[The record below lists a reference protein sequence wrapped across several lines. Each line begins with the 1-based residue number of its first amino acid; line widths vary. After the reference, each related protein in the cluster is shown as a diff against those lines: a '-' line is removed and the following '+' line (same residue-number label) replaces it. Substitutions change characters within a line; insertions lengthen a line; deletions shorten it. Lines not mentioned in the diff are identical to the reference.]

1 MATTST
7 TATASSAS
15 SSPAASVMAA
25 LGAGSGM
32 NTQALAQN
40 LVNAEQAPQA
50 KIIND
55 KIDATKKEISGYSG
69 LMYVVTE
76 VKKAFDVLAD
86 PTQFAG
92 LVTKNSQPAAF
103 DVITNPSAQPGLHD
117 ISVTNVAK
125 PQRSLTNA
133 GFADSS
139 SSVISGTDFT
149 LNLTAGTGVTAKSTS
164 ITVPSNSTLIGVR
177 DAINSANAGVTAQI
191 IDSGVDGAADR
202 YKIMVSGQPGST
214 NAFTLTSSIP
224 AIGFNTNPVA
234 GQSDSVLQAATNANI
249 VVDGISYSRS
259 SNTIPDVVPGV
270 TFDLLSETVGSSASI
285 QLSRDTT
292 DLKTKIDKVVST
304 FNDFQ
309 SFIKIATDPKSTD
322 PDFGATLSKI
332 SIGKSVQSKLKQL
345 IFGTA
350 GSSTN
355 SSVRG
360 LRDLGVK
367 LQQDGTLTVDAT
379 VFQKVGTANYDQVVT
394 MFSGKSLT
402 NEKGSTTD
410 GVAVSLTGWVK
421 TLVSAQGP
429 LLQGS
434 QNDSSKV
441 SKYQDDLTKLQTRMD
456 SLLARYTKQFA
467 AMDTIVGKSNTLKTS
482 LTSTFDGMM
491 KAYSSK

>member
-1 MATTST
+1 MTTTSATTST
-7 TATASSAS
+7 SSA
-15 SSPAASVMAA
+15 ASAGLIAA

-32 NTQALAQN
+32 NTQALAQS
-40 LVNAEQAPQA
+40 LVDAEKTPQA

-55 KIDATKKEISGYSG
+55 KIDVTKKEITGYSG
-69 LMYVVTE
+69 LMFVVSE

-103 DVITNPSAQPGLHD
+103 DVITNPSAQPGMHD

-133 GFADSS
+133 GFADSAS
-139 SSVISGTDFT
+139 TVVSGTDFT
-149 LNLTAGTGVTAKSTS
+149 LSLTTGTATAVP
-164 ITVPSNSTLIGVR
+164 ITVPANSTLVGVK

-191 IDSGVDGAADR
+191 IDSGVSGAADR
-202 YKIMVSGQPGST
+202 YKIMVSGQPGSS
-214 NAFTLTSSIP
+214 NSFTLSSSITG
-224 AIGFNTNPVA
+224 IGFNTNPTP
-234 GQSDSVLQAATNANI
+234 GQSDSTLQAAVNANI

-309 SFIKIATDPKSTD
+309 SFIKMANDPKSTD
-322 PDFGATLSKI
+322 PDFGGSLAKV
-332 SIGKSVQSKLKQL
+332 SIGRTVQAKLRQL
-345 IFGTA
+345 VFGTA

-355 SSVRG
+355 NSVRG
-360 LRDLGVK
+360 LRDLGVT

-379 VFQKVGTANYDQVVT
+379 VFQKVSTANYDKVVA
-394 MFSGKSLT
+394 MFSGKSLK
-402 NEKGSTTD
+402 NEKGVTTD

-434 QNDSSKV
+434 QNDSTKV
-441 SKYQDDLTKLQTRMD
+441 IKYQDDLTKLQTRMD

-467 AMDTIVGKSNTLKTS
+467 TMDSMVGKSNSLKTS

-491 KAYSSK
+491 NAYKK

>member
-1 MATTST
+1 MTTT
-7 TATASSAS
+7 TATSTSSSAS
-15 SSPAASVMAA
+15 AGLIAA

-32 NTQALAQN
+32 NTQALAQS
-40 LVNAEQAPQA
+40 LVDAEKTPQA

-55 KIDATKKEISGYSG
+55 KIDVTKKEITGYSG
-69 LMYVVTE
+69 LMFVVSE

-103 DVITNPSAQPGLHD
+103 DVITNPSAQPGMHD

-133 GFADSS
+133 GFADSAS
-139 SSVISGTDFT
+139 TVVSGTDFT
-149 LNLTAGTGVTAKSTS
+149 LSLTTGTATAVP
-164 ITVPSNSTLIGVR
+164 ITVPANSTLVGVK

-191 IDSGVDGAADR
+191 IDSGVQGATDR
-202 YKIMVSGQPGST
+202 YKIMVTGQPGAS
-214 NAFTLTSSIP
+214 NAFTLSSSITGV
-224 AIGFNTNPVA
+224 GFNTNPTP
-234 GQSDSVLQAATNANI
+234 GQSDSTLQSALNANI

-309 SFIKIATDPKSTD
+309 NFIKIATDPKSTD
-322 PDFGATLSKI
+322 PDFGGSLAKV
-332 SIGKSVQSKLKQL
+332 SIGKTVQAKLRQL
-345 IFGTA
+345 VFGTA

-355 SSVRG
+355 NSVRG
-360 LRDLGVK
+360 LRDLGVT

-379 VFQKVGTANYDQVVT
+379 VFQKVSTANYDKVVS
-394 MFSGKSLT
+394 MFSGKSLQ
-402 NEKGSTTD
+402 NEKGATTD

-434 QNDSSKV
+434 QNDSTKV
-441 SKYQDDLTKLQTRMD
+441 NKYQDDLTKLQTRMD
-456 SLLARYTKQFA
+456 ALLARYTKQFA
-467 AMDTIVGKSNTLKTS
+467 AMDSIVGKSNSLKTS

-491 KAYSSK
+491 NAYKK

>member
-1 MATTST
+1 MTTTTST
-7 TATASSAS
+7 S
-15 SSPAASVMAA
+15 SSTSAGLIAA

-32 NTQALAQN
+32 NTQALAQS
-40 LVNAEQAPQA
+40 LVDAEKTPQA

-55 KIDATKKEISGYSG
+55 KIDVTKKEITGYSG
-69 LMYVVTE
+69 LMFVVSE

-103 DVITNPSAQPGLHD
+103 DVITNPSAQPGMHD

-133 GFADSS
+133 GFADSAS
-139 SSVISGTDFT
+139 TVVSGTDFT
-149 LNLTAGTGVTAKSTS
+149 LSLTTGTATAVP
-164 ITVPSNSTLIGVR
+164 ITVPANSTLVGVK

-191 IDSGVDGAADR
+191 IDSGVSGASDR
-202 YKIMVSGQPGST
+202 YKIMVSGQPGSS
-214 NAFTLTSSIP
+214 NSFTLSSSITG
-224 AIGFNTNPVA
+224 IGFNTNPTP
-234 GQSDSVLQAATNANI
+234 GQSDSTLQAAVNANI

-309 SFIKIATDPKSTD
+309 SFIKIANDPKSTD
-322 PDFGATLSKI
+322 PDFGGSLAKV
-332 SIGKSVQSKLKQL
+332 SIGRTVQAKLRQL
-345 IFGTA
+345 VFGTA

-355 SSVRG
+355 NSVRG
-360 LRDLGVK
+360 LRDLGVT

-379 VFQKVGTANYDQVVT
+379 VFQKVSTANYDKVVS
-394 MFSGKSLT
+394 MFSGKSLK
-402 NEKGSTTD
+402 NEKGVTTD

-434 QNDSSKV
+434 QNDSTKV
-441 SKYQDDLTKLQTRMD
+441 IKYQDDLTKLQTRMD

-467 AMDTIVGKSNTLKTS
+467 TMDSMVGKSNSLKTS

-491 KAYSSK
+491 SAYTK

>member
-1 MATTST
+1 
-7 TATASSAS
+7 
-15 SSPAASVMAA
+15 MAA

-103 DVITNPSAQPGLHD
+103 DVITNPSAQPGIHD

-125 PQRSLTNA
+125 PQRSLTNS
-133 GFADSS
+133 GFSDSS
-139 SSVISGTDFT
+139 SSVVSGSDFT
-149 LNLTAGTGVTAKSTS
+149 LSLTTLNTSSPTPVS
-164 ITVPSNSTLIGVR
+164 ITIPANSTLIGVK

-191 IDSGVDGAADR
+191 IDSGVQGSADR
-202 YKIMVSGQPGST
+202 YKIMVTGQPGAS
-214 NAFTLTSSIP
+214 NAFTLSSSFEGIQ
-224 AIGFNTNPVA
+224 FNTNQTP
-234 GQSDSVLQAATNANI
+234 GQSDSTLQPAINANI

-309 SFIKIATDPKSTD
+309 SFINIATDPKSTD

-350 GSSTN
+350 GSTAN
-355 SSVRG
+355 TSVRG

-367 LQQDGTLTVDAT
+367 LQQDGTLTLDAT
-379 VFQKVGTANYDQVVT
+379 IFQKVSTANYDQVVT
-394 MFSGKSLT
+394 MFSGKSLQ

-434 QNDSSKV
+434 QNDSTKV
-441 SKYQDDLTKLQTRMD
+441 TKYQDDLTKLQTRMD

-467 AMDTIVGKSNTLKTS
+467 AMDAIVGQSNTLKTS

>member
-1 MATTST
+1 MTTT
-7 TATASSAS
+7 TATSTSSSAS
-15 SSPAASVMAA
+15 AGLIAA

-32 NTQALAQN
+32 NTQALAQS
-40 LVNAEQAPQA
+40 LVDAEKTPQA

-55 KIDATKKEISGYSG
+55 KIDVTKKEITGYSG
-69 LMYVVTE
+69 LMFVVSE

-103 DVITNPSAQPGLHD
+103 DVITNPSAQPGMHD

-125 PQRSLTNA
+125 PQRSVTNA
-133 GFADSS
+133 GFADSAS
-139 SSVISGTDFT
+139 TVVSGSDFT
-149 LNLTAGTGVTAKSTS
+149 LSLTIGTAAAVP
-164 ITVPSNSTLIGVR
+164 ITVPANSTLVGVK

-191 IDSGVDGAADR
+191 IDSGVQGATDR
-202 YKIMVSGQPGST
+202 YKIMVTGQPGAS
-214 NAFTLTSSIP
+214 NAFTLSSSI
-224 AIGFNTNPVA
+224 AGVGFNTNPTA
-234 GQSDSVLQAATNANI
+234 GQSDSTLQPAVNANI
-249 VVDGISYSRS
+249 VVDGIKYSRS

-309 SFIKIATDPKSTD
+309 NFIKIASDPKSTD
-322 PDFGATLSKI
+322 PDFGGSLAKV
-332 SIGKSVQSKLKQL
+332 SIGKTVQAKLRQL
-345 IFGTA
+345 VFGTA

-355 SSVRG
+355 NSVRG
-360 LRDLGVK
+360 LRDLGVT

-379 VFQKVGTANYDQVVT
+379 VFQKVSTANYDKVVS
-394 MFSGKSLT
+394 MFSGKGLQ
-402 NEKGSTTD
+402 NEKGVRTD
-410 GVAVSLTGWVK
+410 GVAVSVTGWVK

-434 QNDSSKV
+434 QNDSTKV
-441 SKYQDDLTKLQTRMD
+441 NKYQDDLTKLQTRMD
-456 SLLARYTKQFA
+456 ALLARYTKQFA
-467 AMDTIVGKSNTLKTS
+467 AMDSIVGKSNSLKTS

-491 KAYSSK
+491 NAYKK

>member
-1 MATTST
+1 MTTT
-7 TATASSAS
+7 TATSTSSSAS
-15 SSPAASVMAA
+15 AGLIAA

-32 NTQALAQN
+32 NTQALAQS
-40 LVNAEQAPQA
+40 LVDAEKTPQA

-55 KIDATKKEISGYSG
+55 KIDVTKKEITGYSG
-69 LMYVVTE
+69 LMFVVSE

-103 DVITNPSAQPGLHD
+103 DVITNPSAQPGMHD

-133 GFADSS
+133 GFADSAS
-139 SSVISGTDFT
+139 TVVSGTDFT
-149 LNLTAGTGVTAKSTS
+149 LSLTTGTATAVP
-164 ITVPSNSTLIGVR
+164 ITVPANSTLVGVK

-191 IDSGVDGAADR
+191 IDSGVQGATDR
-202 YKIMVSGQPGST
+202 YKIMVTGQPGAS
-214 NAFTLTSSIP
+214 NAFTLSSSI
-224 AIGFNTNPVA
+224 AGVGFNTNPTP
-234 GQSDSVLQAATNANI
+234 GQSDSTLQAALNANI

-309 SFIKIATDPKSTD
+309 NFIKIATDPKSTD
-322 PDFGATLSKI
+322 PDFGGSLAKV
-332 SIGKSVQSKLKQL
+332 SIGKTVQAKLRQL
-345 IFGTA
+345 VFGTA

-355 SSVRG
+355 NSVRG
-360 LRDLGVK
+360 LRDLGVT

-379 VFQKVGTANYDQVVT
+379 VFQKVSTANYDKVVS
-394 MFSGKSLT
+394 MFSGKSLQ
-402 NEKGSTTD
+402 NEKGATTD

-434 QNDSSKV
+434 QNDSTKV
-441 SKYQDDLTKLQTRMD
+441 NKYQDDLTKLQTRMD
-456 SLLARYTKQFA
+456 ALLARYTKQFA
-467 AMDTIVGKSNTLKTS
+467 AMDSIVGKSNSLKTS

-491 KAYSSK
+491 NAYKK

>member
-1 MATTST
+1 MTTTASATST
-7 TATASSAS
+7 SAS
-15 SSPAASVMAA
+15 ASAGLIAA

-32 NTQALAQN
+32 NTQALAQS
-40 LVNAEQAPQA
+40 LVDAEKTPQS

-55 KIDATKKEISGYSG
+55 KIDATKKEITGYSG

-103 DVITNPSAQPGLHD
+103 EVITNPSAQPGMHD

-125 PQRSLTNA
+125 PQRSLTHV

-139 SSVISGTDFT
+139 DSVISGSDFT
-149 LNLTAGTGVTAKSTS
+149 LTLTAGSSSSPTPVA
-164 ITVPSNSTLIGVR
+164 ITVPANSTLIGVK

-191 IDSGVDGAADR
+191 IDSGVQGAADR
-202 YKIMVSGQPGST
+202 YKIMVTGQPGAS
-214 NAFTLTSSIP
+214 NSFTLSSSI
-224 AIGFNTNPVA
+224 AGIGFNTNPTP
-234 GQSDSVLQAATNANI
+234 GQTDSTLQPAVNANI

-285 QLSRDTT
+285 QLSRDTS

-309 SFIKIATDPKSTD
+309 NFIKIATDPKSSD
-322 PDFGATLSKI
+322 PDFGGTLSKV
-332 SIGKSVQSKLKQL
+332 SIGKTVQAKLRQL
-345 IFGTA
+345 VFGTA

-355 SSVRG
+355 NSVRG
-360 LRDLGVK
+360 LRDLGVT

-379 VFQKVGTANYDQVVT
+379 VFQKVSTAKYDQVVS
-394 MFSGKSLT
+394 MFSGKSLK
-402 NEKGSTTD
+402 NEKGATTD

-434 QNDSSKV
+434 QNDSTKV
-441 SKYQDDLTKLQTRMD
+441 TKYQDDLTKLQTRMD

-467 AMDTIVGKSNTLKTS
+467 AMDSIVGKSNSLKTS

-491 KAYSSK
+491 NAYKK

>member
-1 MATTST
+1 MTT
-7 TATASSAS
+7 TASATSAS
-15 SSPAASVMAA
+15 ASASAGLIAA

-32 NTQALAQN
+32 NTQALAQS
-40 LVNAEQAPQA
+40 LVDAEKTPQS

-55 KIDATKKEISGYSG
+55 KIDATKKEITGYSG

-103 DVITNPSAQPGLHD
+103 EVITNPSAQPGMHD

-133 GFADSS
+133 GFADSA
-139 SSVISGTDFT
+139 SSVVSGSDFT
-149 LNLTAGTGVTAKSTS
+149 LTLTAANSSSPTPVA
-164 ITVPSNSTLIGVR
+164 ITVPANSTLIGVK

-191 IDSGVDGAADR
+191 IDSGIQGAADR
-202 YKIMVSGQPGST
+202 YKIMVTGQPGAS
-214 NAFTLTSSIP
+214 NSFTLSSSI
-224 AIGFNTNPVA
+224 AGIGFNTNSTP
-234 GQSDSVLQAATNANI
+234 GQADSTLQSAVNANI

-270 TFDLLSETVGSSASI
+270 TFDLLSETVGSSAFI
-285 QLSRDTT
+285 QLSRDTS

-309 SFIKIATDPKSTD
+309 NFIKIANDPKSSD
-322 PDFGATLSKI
+322 PDFGGTLSKV
-332 SIGKSVQSKLKQL
+332 SIGKTVQAKLRQL
-345 IFGTA
+345 VFGTA
-350 GSSTN
+350 GSTTN
-355 SSVRG
+355 NSVRG
-360 LRDLGVK
+360 LRDLGVT

-379 VFQKVGTANYDQVVT
+379 VFQKVSTAKYDQVVS
-394 MFSGKSLT
+394 MFSGKSLQ
-402 NEKGSTTD
+402 NEKGAATD

-434 QNDSSKV
+434 QADSTKV
-441 SKYQDDLTKLQTRMD
+441 TKYQDDLTKLQTRMD

-467 AMDTIVGKSNTLKTS
+467 AMDSIVGKSNSLKTS

-491 KAYSSK
+491 NAYKK

>member
-1 MATTST
+1 MATTSS
-7 TATASSAS
+7 ATSTNS
-15 SSPAASVMAA
+15 AASAGLIAA

-40 LVNAEQAPQA
+40 LVDAEKTPQA
-50 KIIND
+50 KVIND
-55 KIDATKKEISGYSG
+55 KIDATKKEITGYSG

-103 DVITNPSAQPGLHD
+103 DVITNPSAQPGMHD

-125 PQRSLTNA
+125 PQRSLTKT
-133 GFADSS
+133 GFADSN
-139 SSVISGTDFT
+139 SSVVSGSDFT
-149 LNLTAGTGVTAKSTS
+149 LTLVAGTGATSKSTS
-164 ITVPSNSTLIGVR
+164 ITVPGNSTLIGVR
-177 DAINSANAGVTAQI
+177 DAINSAKAGVTAQV
-191 IDSGVDGAADR
+191 IDSGVEGAPDR
-202 YKIMVSGQPGST
+202 YKIMLTGQPGAN
-214 NAFTLTSSIP
+214 NAFTLSSSI
-224 AIGFNTNPVA
+224 AKVGFNTNQTP
-234 GQSDSVLQAATNANI
+234 GQPDTTLQAAVNANI

-259 SNTIPDVVPGV
+259 SNSIPDVVPGV
-270 TFDLLSETVGSSASI
+270 TFDLLSETSGSSATI
-285 QLSRDTT
+285 QLSRDTS
-292 DLKTKIDKVVST
+292 DLKTKVDKVVST

-309 SFIKIATDPKSTD
+309 NFIKIATDPKSDD
-322 PDFGATLSKI
+322 PDFGGTLSKV
-332 SIGKSVQSKLKQL
+332 SIGKTVQAKLKQM

-350 GSSTN
+350 GSTTN
-355 SSVRG
+355 NSVRG

-379 VFQKVGTANYDQVVT
+379 VFQKVSTANYDKVVT
-394 MFSGKSLT
+394 MFSGKALQ
-402 NEKGSTTD
+402 NEKGATTD
-410 GVAVSLTGWVK
+410 GVAVSLTSWVK

-434 QNDSSKV
+434 QNDSTKV
-441 SKYQDDLTKLQTRMD
+441 TKYQDDLAKLQTRMD
-456 SLLARYTKQFA
+456 GLLARYTKQFA
-467 AMDTIVGKSNTLKTS
+467 AMDSIVGKTNSLKTS

>member
-1 MATTST
+1 
-7 TATASSAS
+7 
-15 SSPAASVMAA
+15 
-25 LGAGSGM
+25 M
-32 NTQALAQN
+32 NTQALAQS
-40 LVNAEQAPQA
+40 LVDAEKTPQA

-55 KIDATKKEISGYSG
+55 KIDVTKKEITGYSG
-69 LMYVVTE
+69 LMFVVSE

-103 DVITNPSAQPGLHD
+103 DVITNPSAQPGMHD

-133 GFADSS
+133 GFADSAS
-139 SSVISGTDFT
+139 TVVSGTDFT
-149 LNLTAGTGVTAKSTS
+149 LSLTTGTATAVP
-164 ITVPSNSTLIGVR
+164 ITVPANSTLVGVK

-191 IDSGVDGAADR
+191 IDSGVQGATDR
-202 YKIMVSGQPGST
+202 YKIMVTGQPGAS
-214 NAFTLTSSIP
+214 NAFTLSSSI
-224 AIGFNTNPVA
+224 AGVGFNTNPTP
-234 GQSDSVLQAATNANI
+234 GQSDSTLQAALNANI

-309 SFIKIATDPKSTD
+309 NFIKIATDPKSTD
-322 PDFGATLSKI
+322 PDFGGSLAKV
-332 SIGKSVQSKLKQL
+332 SIGKTVQAKLRQL
-345 IFGTA
+345 VFGTA

-355 SSVRG
+355 NSVRG
-360 LRDLGVK
+360 LRDLGVT

-379 VFQKVGTANYDQVVT
+379 VFQKVSTANYDKVVS
-394 MFSGKSLT
+394 MFSGKSLQ
-402 NEKGSTTD
+402 NEKGATTD

-434 QNDSSKV
+434 QNDSTKV
-441 SKYQDDLTKLQTRMD
+441 NKYQDDLTKLQTRMD
-456 SLLARYTKQFA
+456 ALLARYTKQFA
-467 AMDTIVGKSNTLKTS
+467 AMDSIVGKSNSLKTS

-491 KAYSSK
+491 NAYKK

>member
-1 MATTST
+1 
-7 TATASSAS
+7 
-15 SSPAASVMAA
+15 
-25 LGAGSGM
+25 M

-40 LVNAEQAPQA
+40 LVDAEKTPQS

-55 KIDATKKEISGYSG
+55 KIDATKKEITGYSG

-86 PTQFAG
+86 STQFAG

-103 DVITNPSAQPGLHD
+103 DVITNPSAQPGMHD

-125 PQRSLTNA
+125 PQRSVTNA
-133 GFADSS
+133 GFADNNST
-139 SSVISGTDFT
+139 VISGSDFT
-149 LNLTAGTGVTAKSTS
+149 LTLNTGTGVTAKSTA

-177 DAINSANAGVTAQI
+177 DAINSAKAGVTAQI
-191 IDSGVDGAADR
+191 IDSGVEGATDR
-202 YKIMVSGQPGST
+202 YKIMVTGQPGVN
-214 NAFTLTSSIP
+214 NAFTLSSSI
-224 AIGFNTNPVA
+224 AGVGFNTNPTP
-234 GQSDSVLQAATNANI
+234 GQPDSTLQSAVNANI

-270 TFDLLSETVGSSASI
+270 TFDLLSETTGSSATI
-285 QLSRDTT
+285 QLSRDTS
-292 DLKTKIDKVVST
+292 DLKTKVDKVVST

-309 SFIKIATDPKSTD
+309 NFIKIATDPKSTD
-322 PDFGATLSKI
+322 PDFGGTLAKV
-332 SIGKSVQSKLKQL
+332 SIGKTVQAKLKQM

-350 GSSTN
+350 GSTTN
-355 SSVRG
+355 NTVRG

-379 VFQKVGTANYDQVVT
+379 VFQKVSTANYDQVVT
-394 MFSGKSLT
+394 MFSGKSLQ
-402 NEKGSTTD
+402 NEKGTTTD
-410 GVAVSLTGWVK
+410 GVAVSLSGWVK

-434 QNDSSKV
+434 QADSTKV
-441 SKYQDDLTKLQTRMD
+441 TKYQDDLTKLQTRMD

-467 AMDTIVGKSNTLKTS
+467 AMDSIVGKSNSLKTS

-491 KAYSSK
+491 KANSSK

>member
-1 MATTST
+1 MTTAAATSST
-7 TATASSAS
+7 TASAS
-15 SSPAASVMAA
+15 AGLISA

-32 NTQALAQN
+32 NTQALAQS
-40 LVNAEQAPQA
+40 LVDAEKTPQS

-55 KIDATKKEISGYSG
+55 KIDATKKEITGYSG

-86 PTQFAG
+86 STQFAG

-103 DVITNPSAQPGLHD
+103 DVITNPSAQPGMHD

-125 PQRSLTNA
+125 PQRSLTDA
-133 GFADSS
+133 GFVDNNST
-139 SSVISGTDFT
+139 VISGSDFT
-149 LNLTAGTGVTAKSTS
+149 LILATGTGVLAKTTP
-164 ITVPSNSTLIGVR
+164 ITVPGNSTLIGVR

-191 IDSGVDGAADR
+191 IDSGVEGATDR
-202 YKIMVSGQPGST
+202 YKIMVSGQPGSANT
-214 NAFTLTSSIP
+214 FTLTSSI
-224 AIGFNTNPVA
+224 AGIGFNTNPVA
-234 GQSDSVLQAATNANI
+234 NQPDSVLQAATNANI

-259 SNTIPDVVPGV
+259 SNTIADVVPGV
-270 TFDLLSETVGSSASI
+270 TLDLLSETVGSSASI
-285 QLSRDTT
+285 QLSRDTS
-292 DLKTKIDKVVST
+292 DLKTKVDKVVST

-309 SFIKIATDPKSTD
+309 NFIKIATDPKSTD
-322 PDFGATLSKI
+322 PDFGATLAKV
-332 SIGKSVQSKLKQL
+332 SIGKTVQAKLRQL
-345 IFGTA
+345 VFGTA
-350 GSSTN
+350 GSTTN
-355 SSVRG
+355 NSVRG

-379 VFQKVGTANYDQVVT
+379 VFQKVSTAKYDQVVT
-394 MFSGKSLT
+394 MFSGKGLQ
-402 NEKGSTTD
+402 NEKGATTD

-434 QNDSSKV
+434 QADSTKV
-441 SKYQDDLTKLQTRMD
+441 TKYQDDLTKLQTRMD

-467 AMDTIVGKSNTLKTS
+467 AMDSIVGKSNSLKTS

>member
-1 MATTST
+1 
-7 TATASSAS
+7 
-15 SSPAASVMAA
+15 
-25 LGAGSGM
+25 M
-32 NTQALAQN
+32 NTQALAQS
-40 LVNAEQAPQA
+40 LVDAEKTPQA

-55 KIDATKKEISGYSG
+55 KIDVTKKEITGYSG
-69 LMYVVTE
+69 LMFVVSE

-103 DVITNPSAQPGLHD
+103 DVITNPSAQPGMHD

-133 GFADSS
+133 GFADSAS
-139 SSVISGTDFT
+139 TVVSGTDFT
-149 LNLTAGTGVTAKSTS
+149 LSLTTGTATAVP
-164 ITVPSNSTLIGVR
+164 ITVPANSTLVGVK

-191 IDSGVDGAADR
+191 IDSGVQGATDR
-202 YKIMVSGQPGST
+202 YKIMVTGQPGAS
-214 NAFTLTSSIP
+214 NAFTLSSSI
-224 AIGFNTNPVA
+224 AGVGFNTNPTP
-234 GQSDSVLQAATNANI
+234 GQSDSTLQAAVNANI

-309 SFIKIATDPKSTD
+309 NFIKIATDPKSTD
-322 PDFGATLSKI
+322 PDFGGSLAKV
-332 SIGKSVQSKLKQL
+332 SIGKTVQAKLRQL
-345 IFGTA
+345 VFGTA

-355 SSVRG
+355 NSVRG
-360 LRDLGVK
+360 LRDLGVT

-379 VFQKVGTANYDQVVT
+379 VFQKVSTANYDKVVS
-394 MFSGKSLT
+394 MFSGKSLQ
-402 NEKGSTTD
+402 NEKGATTD

-434 QNDSSKV
+434 QNDSTKV
-441 SKYQDDLTKLQTRMD
+441 NKYQDDLTKLQTRMD
-456 SLLARYTKQFA
+456 ALLARYTKQFA
-467 AMDTIVGKSNTLKTS
+467 AMDSIVGKSNSLKTS

-491 KAYSSK
+491 NAYKK

>member
-1 MATTST
+1 MATTTST
-7 TATASSAS
+7 SGTSNTNASSA
-15 SSPAASVMAA
+15 ASIMAA

-55 KIDATKKEISGYSG
+55 KIDATKKEITGYSG

-103 DVITNPSAQPGLHD
+103 DVITNPSAQPGMHD

-133 GFADSS
+133 GFSDSAS
-139 SSVISGTDFT
+139 TVVSGSDFT
-149 LNLTAGTGVTAKSTS
+149 LTLTTLNTTS
-164 ITVPSNSTLIGVR
+164 PTPVSIAVPANSTLIGVK
-177 DAINSANAGVTAQI
+177 DAINSAKAGVTAQI
-191 IDSGVDGAADR
+191 IDSGVQGAVDR
-202 YKIMVSGQPGST
+202 YKIMVTGQPGAS
-214 NAFTLTSSIP
+214 NAFTLSSSI
-224 AIGFNTNPVA
+224 AGIGFNTNQTP
-234 GQSDSVLQAATNANI
+234 GQSDSTLQSAINANI
-249 VVDGISYSRS
+249 VVDGINYSRS

-309 SFIKIATDPKSTD
+309 NFIKIATDPKSAD
-322 PDFGATLSKI
+322 PDFGGTLSKV
-332 SIGKSVQSKLKQL
+332 SIGKTVQAKLRQL
-345 IFGTA
+345 VFGTA

-355 SSVRG
+355 TSVRG
-360 LRDLGVK
+360 LRDLGVS

-379 VFQKVGTANYDQVVT
+379 VFQKVSTANYDQAVA
-394 MFSGKSLT
+394 MFSGKSLQ
-402 NEKGSTTD
+402 NEKGGTTD
-410 GVAVSLTGWVK
+410 GVAVTLTGWVK

-434 QNDSSKV
+434 QNDSTKV
-441 SKYQDDLTKLQTRMD
+441 TKYQTDLSKLQTRMD

-467 AMDTIVGKSNTLKTS
+467 AMDSIVGKTNSLKTS

-491 KAYSSK
+491 NAYKK

>member
-1 MATTST
+1 MTTTTATTST
-7 TATASSAS
+7 SAS
-15 SSPAASVMAA
+15 ASAGLIAA

-32 NTQALAQN
+32 NTQALAQS
-40 LVNAEQAPQA
+40 LVDAEKTPQA

-55 KIDATKKEISGYSG
+55 KIDATKKEITGYSG
-69 LMYVVTE
+69 LMYVVSE

-103 DVITNPSAQPGLHD
+103 DVITNPSAQPGMHD

-125 PQRSLTNA
+125 PQRSLTHA

-139 SSVISGTDFT
+139 SSVISGADFT
-149 LNLTAGTGVTAKSTS
+149 LNLVAGTGATAKTTA
-164 ITVPSNSTLIGVR
+164 ITVPGNSTLIGVR

-191 IDSGVDGAADR
+191 IDSGVDGATDR

-214 NAFTLTSSIP
+214 NSFTLTSSIP

-234 GQSDSVLQAATNANI
+234 GQADSVLQAATNANI

-309 SFIKIATDPKSTD
+309 NFIKIANDPKSTD
-322 PDFGATLSKI
+322 PDFGGTLAKV
-332 SIGKSVQSKLKQL
+332 SIGKTVQAKLRQL
-345 IFGTA
+345 VFGTA

-355 SSVRG
+355 NSVRG
-360 LRDLGVK
+360 LRDLGVT

-379 VFQKVGTANYDQVVT
+379 VFQKVSTANYDKVVS
-394 MFSGKSLT
+394 MFSGKGLQ
-402 NEKGSTTD
+402 NEKGGSTD

-434 QNDSSKV
+434 QNDSTKV
-441 SKYQDDLTKLQTRMD
+441 TKYQDDLTKLQTRMD
-456 SLLARYTKQFA
+456 TLLARYTKQFA
-467 AMDTIVGKSNTLKTS
+467 AMDSIVGKSNSLKTS

-491 KAYSSK
+491 NAYKK

>member
-1 MATTST
+1 MTTT
-7 TATASSAS
+7 TATSTSSSAS
-15 SSPAASVMAA
+15 AGLIAA

-32 NTQALAQN
+32 NTQALAQS
-40 LVNAEQAPQA
+40 LVDAEKTPQA

-55 KIDATKKEISGYSG
+55 KIDVTKKEITGYSG
-69 LMYVVTE
+69 LMFVVSE

-103 DVITNPSAQPGLHD
+103 DVITNPSAQPGMHD

-133 GFADSS
+133 GFADSAS
-139 SSVISGTDFT
+139 TVVSGSDFT
-149 LNLTAGTGVTAKSTS
+149 LTFSTGTATPVP
-164 ITVPSNSTLIGVR
+164 ITVPANSTLVGVK

-191 IDSGVDGAADR
+191 IDSGVQGATDR
-202 YKIMVSGQPGST
+202 YKIMVTGQPGAS
-214 NAFTLTSSIP
+214 NAFTLSSSI
-224 AIGFNTNPVA
+224 AGVGFNTNPTP
-234 GQSDSVLQAATNANI
+234 GQSDSTLQSAVNANI

-309 SFIKIATDPKSTD
+309 NFIKIATDPKSTD
-322 PDFGATLSKI
+322 PDFGGSLAKV
-332 SIGKSVQSKLKQL
+332 SIGKTVQAKLRQL
-345 IFGTA
+345 VFGTA

-355 SSVRG
+355 NSVRG
-360 LRDLGVK
+360 LRDLGVT

-379 VFQKVGTANYDQVVT
+379 VFQKVSTANYDKVVS
-394 MFSGKSLT
+394 MFSGKSLQ
-402 NEKGSTTD
+402 NEKGATTD

-434 QNDSSKV
+434 QNDSTKV
-441 SKYQDDLTKLQTRMD
+441 NKYQDDLTKLQTRMD
-456 SLLARYTKQFA
+456 ALLARYTKQFA
-467 AMDTIVGKSNTLKTS
+467 AMDSIVGKSNSLKTS

-491 KAYSSK
+491 NAYKK

>member
-1 MATTST
+1 MTTTTST
-7 TATASSAS
+7 S
-15 SSPAASVMAA
+15 SSTSAGLIAA

-32 NTQALAQN
+32 NTQALAQS
-40 LVNAEQAPQA
+40 LVDAEKTPQA

-55 KIDATKKEISGYSG
+55 KIDVTKKEITGYSG
-69 LMYVVTE
+69 LMFVVSE

-103 DVITNPSAQPGLHD
+103 DVITNPSAQPGMHD

-133 GFADSS
+133 GFADSAS
-139 SSVISGTDFT
+139 TVVSGTDFT
-149 LNLTAGTGVTAKSTS
+149 LSLTTGTATAVP
-164 ITVPSNSTLIGVR
+164 ITVPANSTLVGVK

-191 IDSGVDGAADR
+191 IDSGVSGAADR
-202 YKIMVSGQPGST
+202 YKIMVSGQPGSS
-214 NAFTLTSSIP
+214 NSFTLSSSITG
-224 AIGFNTNPVA
+224 IGFNTNPTP
-234 GQSDSVLQAATNANI
+234 GQSDSTLQAAVNANI

-309 SFIKIATDPKSTD
+309 SFIKMANDPKSTD
-322 PDFGATLSKI
+322 PDFGGSLAKV
-332 SIGKSVQSKLKQL
+332 SIGRTVQAKLRQL
-345 IFGTA
+345 VFGTA

-355 SSVRG
+355 NSVRG
-360 LRDLGVK
+360 LRDLGVT

-379 VFQKVGTANYDQVVT
+379 VFQKVSTANYDKVVA
-394 MFSGKSLT
+394 MFSGKSLQ
-402 NEKGSTTD
+402 NEKGATTD

-434 QNDSSKV
+434 QNDSAKV
-441 SKYQDDLTKLQTRMD
+441 IKYQDDLTKLQTRMD

-467 AMDTIVGKSNTLKTS
+467 TMDSMVGKSNSLKTS

-491 KAYSSK
+491 SAYTK